1 MNVADNLLISF
12 LSYGEASA
20 FLLLLLG
27 STVRFSVFDAI
38 KLKQLCLQENSW
50 AKLFKGWLA
59 VTRGRISRPVS
70 FSFVKIFYFLDN
82 FLYSF

>member
-38 KLKQLCLQENSW
+38 KLKQLLSNF
-50 AKLFKGWLA
+50 AHWL
-59 VTRGRISRPVS
+59 TFRNGRV
-70 FSFVKIFYFLDN
+70 
-82 FLYSF
+82 

>member
-38 KLKQLCLQENSW
+38 KLKQFLSNF
-50 AKLFKGWLA
+50 AHWL
-59 VTRGRISRPVS
+59 TFSNGRVWKTPGPSCS
-70 FSFVKIFYFLDN
+70 KAD
-82 FLYSF
+82 

>member
-12 LSYGEASA
+12 LSYGEVSA

-38 KLKQLCLQENSW
+38 KLKQLSLQFCTLVN
-50 AKLFKGWLA
+50 L
-59 VTRGRISRPVS
+59 
-70 FSFVKIFYFLDN
+70 
-82 FLYSF
+82 